1 MQPKRERPP
10 EESSP
15 PAPGDA
21 EWADAYTQGYSEG
34 LREGLR
40 ELLQH
45 ASQGHTSAE
54 LRAVVKSR
62 IARIPEDVERKRR
75 NLLAPPRRTD
85 WQALVQPTGSREPT
99 ALRGDASQ
107 GTAPAWSAGRAFL
120 FKEDRPRRALE
131 FTRSIAAKHR
141 RALWISLDPVPTVGF
156 PADRVEW
163 LRPNAPR
170 PGEEGGSA
178 GVSSPGG
185 IAGRVQ
191 AAGGDGGLLVYVDT
205 LEYFRTEF
213 GTELTLRFVN
223 WVTQWV
229 TGGNST
235 VVASADLAA
244 FPEPEQRRLQRA
256 FHILA

>member
-10 EESSP
+10 GES
-15 PAPGDA
+15 PAPPPSDA
-21 EWADAYTQGYSEG
+21 EWADAYAQGYAEG

-45 ASQGHTSAE
+45 ASQGHTAAE

-75 NLLAPPRRTD
+75 NLLAPPRRSD
-85 WQALVQPTGSREPT
+85 WENLVQAPGARSTPG
-99 ALRGDASQ
+99 
-107 GTAPAWSAGRAFL
+107 APAAAPAPEGLHWTPGRAYL
-120 FKEDRPRRALE
+120 FREDRPRQAIE
-131 FTRSIAAKHR
+131 FARSVVPRHR
-141 RALWISLDPVPTVGF
+141 RLLWISLEAAPPVNL
-156 PADRVEW
+156 PASAVEW
-163 LRPNAPR
+163 LRPSAPR
-170 PGEEGGSA
+170 PGEEGNPSTA
-178 GVSSPGG
+178 VSPGG
-185 IAGRVQ
+185 IAGKVQ
-191 AAGGDGGLLVYVDT
+191 AAGGDGGLLVYLDT

-223 WVTQWV
+223 WMTQWV

-235 VVASADLAA
+235 VIASADLAT
-244 FPEPEQRRLQRA
+244 FPEADQRRLQRA